1 MKTLV
6 IAEIGSAWRFGKHH
20 LNNAYRAVDTAKK
33 SGADIVK
40 FQWCSNPRTMEQ
52 RRNVSE
58 GTYDIVAWPQ
68 EWISMIAAHAQHK
81 DIEFLCTVF
90 LPEDVPIMNP
100 YVQRWKVASLENGA
114 IDLLAAMSKTKKEVF
129 LSYGCHN
136 GKSKQRIWEKPL
148 HCTAAYPAPL
158 DELNLLA
165 IRQGNYVGYSDHS
178 ADLLTGALAV
188 ACGATIIEVH
198 FKLEKTP
205 KDNPDYLHSHFPRM
219 LKWYID
225 DIRKA
230 ERILGNG
237 VKRVMPSE
245 AWAIQHQVRT

>member
-20 LNNAYRAVDTAKK
+20 LTHAYRAVDTAKE

-40 FQWCSNPRTMEQ
+40 FQWCSNPRKMEQ
-52 RRNVSE
+52 RRNIPE
-58 GTYDIVAWPQ
+58 GTYDILAWPQ
-68 EWISMIAAHAQHK
+68 EWIAMIAAHAQYI

-90 LPEDVPIMNP
+90 LREDVPIMNP
-100 YVQRWKVASLENGA
+100 YVQRWKVASLEA
-114 IDLLAAMSKTKKEVF
+114 DDIELFRSMDET
-129 LSYGCHN
+129 
-136 GKSKQRIWEKPL
+136 EKPVIISTGARTGKAISKIML

-178 ADLLTGALAV
+178 GDLLTGALAV

-198 FKLEKTP
+198 FNLEKTP
-205 KDNPDYLHSHFPRM
+205 QDNPDYLHSHFPRM
-219 LKWYID
+219 LKWYIEN
-225 DIRKA
+225 IRKA
-230 ERILGNG
+230 ERMLGDG

-245 AWAIQHQVRT
+245 EWAVKHKVST